1 MAKVAIE
8 VFSDYQCPLCK
19 QLYEKTLKP
28 LIAEYV
34 RGGKTRFIHREF
46 PLPMHA
52 YSREAACYAC
62 AADRIGKYEQVCE
75 VLFRDQDS
83 WSKTG
88 KVADSA
94 CSVLTPAEAKKVREL
109 ARDVSIK
116 NEIDEDLRLGVSRG
130 IGGTPAMFL
139 MSGGRTY
146 PVNSTVSFGILRR
159 SVEQL
164 LTH

>member
-1 MAKVAIE
+1 MRFLGAVLIFFLFIASACKSSGRTDAPSI
-8 VFSDYQCPLCK
+8 FSSD
-19 QLYEKTLKP
+19 ET
-28 LIAEYV
+28 AE
-34 RGGKTRFIHREF
+34 
-46 PLPMHA
+46 A
-52 YSREAACYAC
+52 
-62 AADRIGKYEQVCE
+62 
-75 VLFRDQDS
+75 
-83 WSKTG
+83 G
-88 KVADSA
+88 KVVASA
-94 CSVLTPAEAKKVREL
+94 NEDLTKIKVLYKDNEDKREEIKKAKEVDDAKKVREL